1 MVKDD
6 LANAIL
12 RHAPISSEI
21 GTFIHDFL
29 NKMERDHR
37 LREVSVNFFRGCL
50 GHFNADTICLL
61 ANIYYYPQ
69 EVKISQYP
77 QAIKL
82 FALYLS
88 GVEEEF
94 HNDRLD
100 MMYNFVNEGS
110 NFIDKVMRTLFMFD
124 LHLILR
130 DNVEIAFYMNVLNYN
145 DLRDFL
151 ELNGID
157 YYTKQTDKVLDSQSF
172 NYQLNFVK
180 NGRRE

>member
-1 MVKDD
+1 M
-6 LANAIL
+6 
-12 RHAPISSEI
+12 ISKNIKKLEI
-21 GTFIHDFL
+21 
-29 NKMERDHR
+29 NQKN
-37 LREVSVNFFRGCL
+37 S
-50 GHFNADTICLL
+50 
-61 ANIYYYPQ
+61 
-69 EVKISQYP
+69 
-77 QAIKL
+77 
-82 FALYLS
+82 
-88 GVEEEF
+88 EEEF

-110 NFIDKVMRTLFMFD
+110 NFIDKVMRTLCMFD

-180 NGRRE
+180 NKVQNQSSMIIR